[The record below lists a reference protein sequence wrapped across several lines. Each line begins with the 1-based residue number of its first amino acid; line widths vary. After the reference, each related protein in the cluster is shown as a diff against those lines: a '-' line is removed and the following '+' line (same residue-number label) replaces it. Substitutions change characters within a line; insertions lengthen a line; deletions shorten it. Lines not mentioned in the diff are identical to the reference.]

1 VGARRVGCSVLL
13 GGCPVVNRGWRWGQ
27 WGNPPAGGGE
37 GFRLARMLRYHGA
50 VMIDIA
56 EARRQCQLFIAEMSD
71 NRPNCD
77 DAGVARKI
85 LIGLDRRGQVDPR
98 TRARLT
104 RWCHTNGSLYRRGVP
119 IAEAISMALYG
130 RILPREE

>member
-1 VGARRVGCSVLL
+1 
-13 GGCPVVNRGWRWGQ
+13 
-27 WGNPPAGGGE
+27 
-37 GFRLARMLRYHGA
+37 ML
-50 VMIDIA
+50 DIA
-56 EARRQCQLFIAEMSD
+56 EGRRQCHLFIAEMSG

-85 LIGLDRRGQVDPR
+85 LAGIDRHGQVDSR

-119 IAEAISMALYG
+119 IAQAISMALYG
-130 RILPREE
+130 RVLPRED

>member
-1 VGARRVGCSVLL
+1 VFGFAGWVSGCEQGLAL
-13 GGCPVVNRGWRWGQ
+13 GPMGESTG
-27 WGNPPAGGGE
+27 GGGE

-56 EARRQCQLFIAEMSD
+56 EARRQCQLFIAEMSG

-85 LIGLDRRGQVDPR
+85 LIGLDRHGQVDPR

-119 IAEAISMALYG
+119 IAQAISMALYG